1 MSWSTPIRKSSR
13 RAFTLVELLVVIG
26 IIALL
31 ISILLPA
38 LSRANN
44 AAKRTKCMAQMRE
57 LTMAWT
63 AYAMDSRGWLVD
75 PNTGTNTGW
84 ANAGNTAKNITQG
97 VLFPYCPHKAV
108 DHCPADYSNHLRS
121 YSINDYFRGYEGSV
135 KSIDK
140 LSQIRR
146 SSDVFVFVEEFDPR
160 GFNLG
165 GFLQLNSGDV
175 WVDYPAVFHLNGVM
189 LSFADGHCDYYV
201 YKDARTSR
209 IIVNNTT
216 STNNPDLKWFEA
228 HVGY

>member
-1 MSWSTPIRKSSR
+1 MSWSTPIRKSSQ

-97 VLFPYCPHKAV
+97 VLFPYCPHK
-108 DHCPADYSNHLRS
+108 
-121 YSINDYFRGYEGSV
+121 
-135 KSIDK
+135 
-140 LSQIRR
+140 
-146 SSDVFVFVEEFDPR
+146 
-160 GFNLG
+160 
-165 GFLQLNSGDV
+165 
-175 WVDYPAVFHLNGVM
+175 
-189 LSFADGHCDYYV
+189 
-201 YKDARTSR
+201 
-209 IIVNNTT
+209 
-216 STNNPDLKWFEA
+216 
-228 HVGY
+228 